1 MKISFPKYGIDELL
15 TQKRLATCII
25 SFVALA
31 VFAGVCGSYLLG
43 NKLWL
48 LTIAVLGIAGILLLL
63 GARAAIFL
71 SQSKVDEAP
80 SAPIEENMPRLTPQ
94 WDYRPRKPI
103 RARGVLDSPGTKMSD
118 DLSSDVFVTNDDV
131 WCNDDSDEGATPTFI
146 NDPPHAEEPIPKSL
160 SQTSD
165 PVCASPTVDDE
176 ASEVR
181 PKSHRQSNRRRRM
194 LAPDQEKL

>member
-1 MKISFPKYGIDELL
+1 MKISFPKYDIGELL

-71 SQSKVDEAP
+71 NKSEVNETP
-80 SAPIEENMPRLTPQ
+80 SAPIEENVPRLTPQ

-103 RARGVLDSPGTKMSD
+103 RARATLDSPSTETSD
-118 DLSSDVFVTNDDV
+118 GLSSDPLGIDDDV
-131 WCNDDSDEGATPTFI
+131 RFDFENTE
-146 NDPPHAEEPIPKSL
+146 
-160 SQTSD
+160 
-165 PVCASPTVDDE
+165 PTVED
-176 ASEVR
+176 ATT
-181 PKSHRQSNRRRRM
+181 K
-194 LAPDQEKL
+194 APM

>member
-31 VFAGVCGSYLLG
+31 VFAGALGSYLLG
-43 NKLWL
+43 NKFWL
-48 LTIAVLGIAGILLLL
+48 LMIAVLGIAGILLCL

-71 SQSKVDEAP
+71 NKSEVNETP
-80 SAPIEENMPRLTPQ
+80 SPPIEENAPRRTPQ
-94 WDYRPRKPI
+94 WDYRPRKPT
-103 RARGVLDSPGTKMSD
+103 RARGLLDSPGTKTSD
-118 DLSSDVFVTNDDV
+118 DLNSDVFVTNDNV
-131 WCNDDSDEGATPTFI
+131 WCNDDS
-146 NDPPHAEEPIPKSL
+146 DPPHAEEPITKSL

-181 PKSHRQSNRRRRM
+181 LKSYRQSSRRR
-194 LAPDQEKL
+194 

>member
-31 VFAGVCGSYLLG
+31 VFAGALGSYFLG
-43 NKLWL
+43 NKFWL
-48 LTIAVLGIAGILLLL
+48 LTIAVLGIAGILLCL
-63 GARAAIFL
+63 GAAAAISL

-80 SAPIEENMPRLTPQ
+80 SAPIEENMPRLTHQ
-94 WDYRPRKPI
+94 WNYRPRKPI
-103 RARGVLDSPGTKMSD
+103 RARGVLDRPGTKTSE
-118 DLSSDVFVTNDDV
+118 DLSSDVFVTNDNV

-146 NDPPHAEEPIPKSL
+146 NDPSRAEEPIPKAL

-165 PVCASPTVDDE
+165 PGCASPTVDDE
-176 ASEVR
+176 ASGVR
-181 PKSHRQSNRRRRM
+181 LKSNRQSSRRR
-194 LAPDQEKL
+194 